1 MKREI
6 FTQLVVIMLFFAAP
20 NFIELHQLPKGI
32 YYILMSITSLITL
45 IYLGKMSWFLNNS
58 SSLGNQSKD
67 SVISFIQDLKLTLEV
82 YKTAIISGS
91 LLLPFSMICIY
102 LGRMDM
108 DSKLFENIISLN
120 VSNTT
125 LFLYAIGYITVAI
138 LIYIISIWWV
148 NKLYG
153 IQIKNLELILIELNS
168 Q

>member
-1 MKREI
+1 
-6 FTQLVVIMLFFAAP
+6 
-20 NFIELHQLPKGI
+20 
-32 YYILMSITSLITL
+32 
-45 IYLGKMSWFLNNS
+45 
-58 SSLGNQSKD
+58 
-67 SVISFIQDLKLTLEV
+67 
-82 YKTAIISGS
+82 
-91 LLLPFSMICIY
+91 
-102 LGRMDM
+102 MDM